1 MAAPPARPNDR
12 PSASRVIRAGWERV
26 SVYLPVILMGVI
38 ALGTYWLARNSPIA
52 GPAQTQ
58 ARPTHDPDAIMRRF
72 SVRSFAANG
81 RLKSELHGT
90 EARHYPDTD
99 TVEVDQP
106 RMRMIGEH
114 GEVTLASARQA
125 LSNGDGSEVEL
136 IGDAVV
142 TREPV
147 TEPSGRAVPRMEF
160 RGQFLHVY
168 VNTERVT
175 SNKPVE
181 LLRGDDRLSG
191 DNLVFDNVTQV
202 LEMNGRVKG
211 LLMPRPAPQP

>member
-1 MAAPPARPNDR
+1 MAEPLQR
-12 PSASRVIRAGWERV
+12 PSAGRLVRMGWERIT
-26 SVYLPVILMGVI
+26 VYLPVILMGLI
-38 ALGTYWLARNSPIA
+38 ALGTYWLARNTPSL
-52 GPAQTQ
+52 GPTQTQ

-72 SVRSFAANG
+72 SVRTFGANG
-81 RLKSELHGT
+81 RLKSELHGK

-99 TVEVDQP
+99 TVEIDDP
-106 RMRMIGEH
+106 RMRTIGEH
-114 GEVTLASARQA
+114 GEVTLASARRA
-125 LSNGDGSEVEL
+125 ISNGDGSEVQL
-136 IGDAVV
+136 LGDAVV
-142 TREPV
+142 TREPL

-181 LLRGDDRLSG
+181 LMRGDDRLSG
-191 DNLVFDNVTQV
+191 DNLVFDNISQV
-202 LEMNGRVKG
+202 LEMNGHVKG